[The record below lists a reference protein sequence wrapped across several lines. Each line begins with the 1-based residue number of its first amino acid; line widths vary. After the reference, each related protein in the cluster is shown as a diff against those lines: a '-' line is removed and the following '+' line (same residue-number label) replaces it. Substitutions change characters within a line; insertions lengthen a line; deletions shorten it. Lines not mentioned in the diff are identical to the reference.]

1 MKKSMEIL
9 AKDFQKVQEF
19 TAKYTVS
26 PEIVYQAVNKFSKDN
41 KIESL
46 DELCLLR
53 AYDIRKVVEKYKIAD
68 VGAALA
74 QGAGFGATGF
84 VGIPFNLVVSTFL
97 FFRAVQAVA
106 LFYGYDVKNDPAELE
121 IAGEV
126 FSNAMSPQNS
136 DNNALTQDI
145 AKVML
150 ITETTVIKQTA
161 AKGWEAMANKDA
173 VTLLITQIRALAN
186 KSAQKAIEKA
196 GKSNLEKNVFT
207 RVLEQIGR
215 KFSQNTLKIMPY
227 WVGAIIGE
235 TIDTNQMLNVLKYAN
250 IFYCKRFI
258 MEKEKNINLLL
269 DKSEE

>member
-1 MKKSMEIL
+1 MKKSLEIF
-9 AKDFQKVQEF
+9 AKDFQVVQEF

-106 LFYGYDVKNDPAELE
+106 LFYGYDVKE
-121 IAGEV
+121 
-126 FSNAMSPQNS
+126 
-136 DNNALTQDI
+136 
-145 AKVML
+145 
-150 ITETTVIKQTA
+150 
-161 AKGWEAMANKDA
+161 
-173 VTLLITQIRALAN
+173 
-186 KSAQKAIEKA
+186 
-196 GKSNLEKNVFT
+196 
-207 RVLEQIGR
+207 
-215 KFSQNTLKIMPY
+215 
-227 WVGAIIGE
+227 
-235 TIDTNQMLNVLKYAN
+235 
-250 IFYCKRFI
+250 
-258 MEKEKNINLLL
+258 
-269 DKSEE
+269 

>member
-1 MKKSMEIL
+1 MDMML
-9 AKDFQKVQEF
+9 
-19 TAKYTVS
+19 
-26 PEIVYQAVNKFSKDN
+26 
-41 KIESL
+41 
-46 DELCLLR
+46 
-53 AYDIRKVVEKYKIAD
+53 
-68 VGAALA
+68 
-74 QGAGFGATGF
+74 
-84 VGIPFNLVVSTFL
+84 
-97 FFRAVQAVA
+97 
-106 LFYGYDVKNDPAELE
+106 KNDPAELE

-215 KFSQNTLKIMPY
+215 KFRQKTLEDH
-227 WVGAIIGE
+227 A
-235 TIDTNQMLNVLKYAN
+235 
-250 IFYCKRFI
+250 
-258 MEKEKNINLLL
+258 LLGRCYYRWYN
-269 DKSEE
+269 